1 MFNSTLE
8 IIIKA
13 RDEASQ
19 VMGGLQNKL
28 KGMEPAFKKMA
39 AVGTVAFGA
48 ISAVAI
54 SAFND
59 FAEAEA
65 KTAVTNQSLQNTF
78 NQISGAPLAK
88 LQKELG
94 NAKNLL
100 GALKDSAQAAGAAA
114 IKMGFDDEAA
124 AGSFAKLFTATK
136 SVTGANR
143 ELQIA
148 MDLARSKGISLEDA
162 TQKLMMVHAGST
174 KELKA
179 MGLAVDDTATAM
191 QNMDSIE
198 RQLNGTAEAYAKT
211 NAGKIEIMKAQIGN
225 LKEGIGAALAPA
237 VTKVVEAL
245 TPLIEKF
252 SAWVEKN
259 PELVSK
265 IVMVSGALA
274 GIVAV
279 VGALGLALTVIL
291 SPIGLVALA
300 IVGLAALAAVVVAK
314 WTSIK
319 AFFTDLWAG
328 IKGVFKSA
336 IDGIIGFFDPLV
348 NIVEKVVNAVERIG
362 TGMKNVAKSIGAKV
376 SDIFSFKAQGGN
388 VAGGSSYVVGER
400 GPEIFT
406 PGTGGYITPTNKIGG
421 GGNTTIVNINGGQYL
436 SQDAALDMGDKILK
450 ALQVQ
455 MRGA

>member
-13 RDEASQ
+13 RDEAST
-19 VMGGLQNKL
+19 VVSGLQSKL

-78 NQISGAPLAK
+78 SQLSGAPLAK

-94 NAKNLL
+94 GAKDLL
-100 GALKDSAQAAGAAA
+100 GALKTSAQAAGAAA
-114 IKMGFDDEAA
+114 IKLGFDDEAA

-179 MGLAVDDTATAM
+179 MGLAVDETATAM

-198 RQLNGTAEAYAKT
+198 KQLNGTAKAYAET

-225 LKEGIGAALAPA
+225 LKESIGAALAPA

-252 SAWVEKN
+252 SAWVERN

-291 SPIGLVALA
+291 SPIGLVAAA
-300 IVGLAALAAVVVAK
+300 IVGLAALAAVIVVK

-328 IKGVFKSA
+328 IKNVFKSA
-336 IDGIIGFFDPLV
+336 IDGIISFFDPLV
-348 NIVEKVVNAVERIG
+348 KVVEKVMNTIERIG
-362 TGMKNVAKSIGAKV
+362 SGIKNVAKSVGSKI
-376 SDIFSFKAQGGN
+376 SDVFSFKAQGGN
-388 VAGGSSYVVGER
+388 VAGGSSYIVGER
-400 GPEIFT
+400 GPEVFT
-406 PGTGGYITPTNKIGG
+406 PGTSGFITPNNKLGG
-421 GGNTTIVNINGGQYL
+421 GGASIIVNINGGNYL
-436 SQDAALDMGDKILK
+436 SKDAALDMGDKIFK
-450 ALQVQ
+450 ALQTQ